1 MRTRLR
7 GYYKMY
13 LSDEIQTT
21 LRQLSKISESEVV
34 QKQGDIY
41 VAINVITSERRI
53 LLNEQKL
60 IESLAGKSKV
70 GKRKILK
77 G

>member
-1 MRTRLR
+1 
-7 GYYKMY
+7 MY

>member
-1 MRTRLR
+1 
-7 GYYKMY
+7 MY
-13 LSDEIQTT
+13 LQDEIQTT
-21 LRQLSKISESEVV
+21 LRQLNKITENEVV

-41 VAINVITSERRI
+41 VAINVVTSERRVLI
-53 LLNEQKL
+53 NEQKL
-60 IESLAGKSKV
+60 IESLTGKTNT